1 MAMSP
6 FTVWEQGCFFEKE
19 KMVYKKTVTN
29 IHILMSYIETLL
41 LKKKLELRA
50 SVNIECKI
58 NGVLKIVNVPL
69 LFKG

>member
-1 MAMSP
+1 MAMFP
-6 FTVWEQGCFFEKE
+6 FTVWEQECFYEKE
-19 KMVYKKTVTN
+19 KMV
-29 IHILMSYIETLL
+29 
-41 LKKKLELRA
+41 LKKDADKYSHSDELYWNTTTENNLELRA